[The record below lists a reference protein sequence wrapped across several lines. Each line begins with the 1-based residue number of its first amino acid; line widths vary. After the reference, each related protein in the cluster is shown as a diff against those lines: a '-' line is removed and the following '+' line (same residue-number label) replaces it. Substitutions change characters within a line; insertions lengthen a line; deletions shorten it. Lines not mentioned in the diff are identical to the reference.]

1 MELGFVFERSKHKTF
16 FFSHQSRIRNMNN
29 SEINYYIKIQT
40 SIYSIL
46 NIYKMILCI
55 LNKNKVIKSYM
66 IYYILNKN
74 KVVK

>member
-1 MELGFVFERSKHKTF
+1 
-16 FFSHQSRIRNMNN
+16 MNN

-74 KVVK
+74 KIIK